1 MSINLNNVNIS
12 LAEFQRLAKGD
23 YNAGEVRLASEN
35 KLEKVNNHVHLTFLN
50 HKTIDHAEVIAIK
63 NAFVKALED
72 NGVSPERLN
81 EIRQKLGLASS
92 SVNWTDMSKLSMKP
106 LTRQQIREIIDA
118 NAQSINNAD
127 IQTSS
132 AIYKGGAMS
141 SSNVA
146 AREKVNT
153 ALAAPTRELDENVQI
168 SAFQIVATG
177 QIGYV
182 SGRIEYFLDATK
194 KVLDAL
200 MEGCGGKPRADVQAT
215 ATLKLESGLTLKIP
229 TCFSE
234 LEFSRKL
241 EDDIFRINDLARG
254 KESINPSIDM
264 DVVEQ
269 YGKLDTPQAREKYFA
284 DLVGNPHGG
293 TMARMVAMKILN
305 DAGIIDYDTL
315 NIPNRMDDA
324 QAIQFAKHLDSI
336 RNLSRDAIRNDPT
349 FKALTDN
356 KVLFPRMVAETEV
369 PALSGSLFNSRIEA
383 AFKNT
388 PEDIP
393 LPSFRNFPK
402 EAFEVVKQRLGDSAL
417 PKNPLKPVTG
427 NFLADALKAWNGESR
442 ITAEEAHD
450 AYITA
455 ALKQGA
461 RRMIDKAID
470 KAVEEM
476 NLKGQKLGNSLDAV
490 LFGNPDLLDRIAN
503 AENPEAAQEILAGAK
518 DKIRNCILLSREVGN
533 SRRGVIDKAK
543 TLLFNS
549 LNITKES
556 VASAKINLDNLFEFG
571 KLKETAEKLEKSI
584 FEGKAGVKTSEDIQK
599 AFDKLARD
607 FIQTRIDSLAKL
619 DVLKELNLPKKTMQ
633 LFKYTLL
640 TCRKGNKID
649 LPKLLNLAKTAD
661 LSKAEAVLKNK
672 NATNDDVFKVLK
684 DVMQPI
690 LNEAQG
696 GDDFEG
702 VDGRH
707 APYVLFL
714 GILAHER
721 KDFADMVV
729 KFVSKPEV
737 HKALLT
743 GAADMLLGTTYELK
757 NLTLDPK
764 INPYAAEELPQADV
778 FFPVDAANAH
788 IRDALIFGQLNA
800 ERGPAIDR
808 LVEKA
813 KDDPDMLAVLQF
825 GNCQAAKSIII
836 AGNGAMRTEEEQT
849 RRFDAIKGNLEELRK
864 ATAGDKRAYDIAFK
878 QFLTLGGH
886 ALPPGTI
893 TKLFEAAGNADIG
906 AIKLPPNASPKQLAE
921 FLCNVEKT
929 VASVVAET
937 GVMKNFDKES
947 GAADIDPINSL
958 VMGKIFSR
966 LDKDTLQAIKT
977 GLFSENFQKLA
988 AACDDIHEGDFPRE
1002 IRGEIRQKPRRN
1014 VVATGL
1020 LASSMSNLGIF
1031 RMAVLNTV
1039 SDALGET
1046 GQTLPPPAKP
1056 SLEEFKDIYNALERH
1071 TLENHPELLTRADE
1085 AIAQG

>member
-1 MSINLNNVNIS
+1 MSINLSNVNIS

-35 KLEKVNNHVHLTFLN
+35 KLEKMNNHVHLKFLN
-50 HKTIDHAEVIAIK
+50 NKTIDHAEVIAIK

-72 NGVSPERLN
+72 NGVLPERLK

-92 SVNWTDMSKLSMKP
+92 GGNWGDMSKLSMKP

-118 NAQSINNAD
+118 NAQSIKNAD
-127 IQTSS
+127 IQTS
-132 AIYKGGAMS
+132 ATIYKGGAMS
-141 SSNVA
+141 SGNVA
-146 AREKVNT
+146 ARDKVNT
-153 ALAAPTRELDENVQI
+153 ALAASTRSLDENVEI

-182 SGRIEYFLDATK
+182 SGRAEHFLNATR

-241 EDDIFRINDLARG
+241 EDDIFRINDLARDG
-254 KESINPSIDM
+254 EINPTHDM
-264 DVVEQ
+264 DVADQ
-269 YGKLDTPQAREKYFA
+269 YGKLDSQQARRKYFA
-284 DLVGNPHGG
+284 DLATDPAGG
-293 TMARMVAMKILN
+293 EKARMVAMKILN

-315 NIPNRMDDA
+315 NLPNHMNDA

-336 RNLSRDAIRNDPT
+336 RDLSRDAIRNDPT
-349 FKALTDN
+349 FKALTDS
-356 KVLFPRMVAETEV
+356 KVLSPRMVAEIKV
-369 PALSGSLFNSRIEA
+369 PALSGHTFNSRIED

-402 EAFEVVKQRLGDSAL
+402 EAFEIVKKRLGDTAL
-417 PKNPLKPVTG
+417 PKNSLKPVTG
-427 NFLADALKAWNGESR
+427 KFLSDALRAWNNEPR
-442 ITAEEAHD
+442 VTAEEAHD
-450 AYITA
+450 AYIKA
-455 ALKQGA
+455 ALKLGA

-470 KAVEEM
+470 KVVEEM
-476 NLKGQKLGNSLDAV
+476 DLKGQKLGNTRDAV
-490 LFGNPDLLDRIAN
+490 LFGNPELLDSIAN

-518 DKIRNCILLSREVGN
+518 DTIRDCILLSREVGN
-533 SRRGVIDKAK
+533 SRREVVDNAK
-543 TLLFNS
+543 SFLFRT

-556 VASAKINLDNLFEFG
+556 VEKSKINLNNLFEFEN
-571 KLKETAEKLEKSI
+571 LKDAADKLEKSI
-584 FEGKAGVKTSEDIQK
+584 FEGKSGLKTSEDIQK
-599 AFDKLARD
+599 AFDKLAND
-607 FIQTRIDSLAKL
+607 FIQKRIDSFAKL
-619 DVLKELNLPKKTMQ
+619 DVLKDLNLPKQTMQ

-640 TCRKGNKID
+640 ACRKGSKID
-649 LPKLLNLAKTAD
+649 IPQLLNLARTAD

-672 NATNDDVFKVLK
+672 NATNEEIYKVLH

-690 LNEAQG
+690 LIKAQG

-714 GILAHER
+714 GILANER

-729 KFVSKPEV
+729 KFVSKPDV
-737 HKALLT
+737 HKAVLA
-743 GAADMLLGTTYELK
+743 GAADKLLGTTYELM

-764 INPYAAEELPQADV
+764 INPYAAEEIPQANV
-778 FFPVDAANAH
+778 FFPVEGAKANLY
-788 IRDALIFGQLNA
+788 DALIYGNLNA

-813 KDDPDMLAVLQF
+813 KDDPDMLAVLQH
-825 GNCQAAKSIII
+825 GNCQAAKRIII
-836 AGNGAMRTEEEQT
+836 AGNGTLRTEEEQT
-849 RRFDAIKGNLEELRK
+849 KRFDAIKGNLDELRK
-864 ATAGDKRAYDIAFK
+864 ATAGDKQAYDAAFK
-878 QFLTLGGH
+878 QFLTLDGN
-886 ALPPGTI
+886 AFPPGTI
-893 TKLFEAAGNADIG
+893 TKLFEAAGKADIS
-906 AIKLPPNASPKQLAE
+906 AIKLPPDASPKQLAE
-921 FLCNVEKT
+921 FFCNVEKT

-937 GVMKNFDKES
+937 GVMKNLDKSS

-958 VMGKIFSR
+958 VMAKIFSR
-966 LDKDTLQAIKT
+966 CDKATLQAIKT
-977 GLFSENFQKLA
+977 GIFSTNGQKLA
-988 AACDDIHEGDFPRE
+988 AACDDIQEGDFPRE
-1002 IRGEIRQKPRRN
+1002 MRGEMRQKPQRN
-1014 VVATGL
+1014 IIATGL
-1020 LASSMSNLGIF
+1020 LASGMSSLGIF
-1031 RMAVLNTV
+1031 RMAVLNNVLDT
-1039 SDALGET
+1039 LGET

-1056 SLEEFKDIYNALERH
+1056 SLEEFKEIYNTLEQH
-1071 TLENHPELLTRADE
+1071 TLANHPELFTLADKT
-1085 AIAQG
+1085 IAQG